1 MLLLNKYIFQTI
13 SFIQVQLPCIVIV
26 LKVIKVIFEF
36 RGQWISPQQSGQ
48 WLRRDGRESRI
59 CVYIIQA
66 GQEQPLKKAGKAQGT
81 RGGTVKWSSK
91 GKHKGCSTN
100 STAEKIWQKALPLS
114 HHRRPNMQTRS
125 SHGATERDDMIWNL
139 KQRHVSSIVL
149 IVQVIS

>member
-13 SFIQVQLPCIVIV
+13 PLIQVQLPCIVIV

-59 CVYIIQA
+59 CVYIYNSGWA
-66 GQEQPLKKAGKAQGT
+66 GAATEKAGKAQGT
-81 RGGTVKWSSK
+81 RGGLWNDQVKVN
-91 GKHKGCSTN
+91 KGCSTN

-149 IVQVIS
+149 TVQVIS

>member
-66 GQEQPLKKAGKAQGT
+66 GQEQPLKRQGRHRE
-81 RGGTVKWSSK
+81 RGGGLWNDQVKVN
-91 GKHKGCSTN
+91 KGCSTN

-149 IVQVIS
+149 TVQVIS